1 MLLGPWRLCK
11 QCCGALLV
19 AGRPDMDCSH
29 RVVDLLVHRCATM
42 VPDDVCRAMFDPM
55 WKARLSPVVAEYT
68 DIETGRPIDVVR
80 YDRLWR

>member
-1 MLLGPWRLCK
+1 
-11 QCCGALLV
+11 
-19 AGRPDMDCSH
+19 
-29 RVVDLLVHRCATM
+29 VVDLLVHRCATM
-42 VPDDVCRAMFDPM
+42 VPDDVCMAMFDPM